1 MSENNSPQNVD
12 FPTQDTP
19 QNAPESK
26 RSKKFFGALGRSRKS
41 SGSHKRTLSSSTKSS
56 QPLTT
61 TNDNDKSRQSTHSIS
76 NTDQDSSI
84 LPQSSTSPSIT
95 TAPTT
100 APSHTRSRTVSSTY
114 PPSKIHAEPTRTSSN
129 SHGIGGKFQALRKKI
144 ETELGKKR
152 PGSSNPRRDHH
163 GRDRKRNNKQPGT
176 VASLRPSPALTVPD
190 SMTVADASQLC
201 AAKRTDCVLVVDDEE
216 SLCGI
221 FTAKDLAFR
230 VVAESIDTRHTPVS
244 EIMTPNPM
252 VTRDSAS
259 ATEAL
264 ELMVARAFR
273 HLPVCNDDGDVV
285 GLLDITRVFN
295 EALDKIERGYGA
307 SQKLYNALEGVQNEL
322 GGNTNSRQA
331 AAMMNYVDALRE
343 RMALPDLQSVL
354 DARTHPATVS
364 VRTTVRE
371 AARIMK
377 QYRTTAVCVMDNP
390 ISAGTG
396 GHLNSQNQPRIAGIF
411 TSKDVVLRVI
421 AAGLQP
427 DRCSVVRV
435 MTPHPDRAPPS
446 MTIQEALRKM
456 YTGHYLNMPVVE
468 DDGKLIAIVDVLK
481 LTYAILEQINSMSQ
495 EQQNETGE
503 EASGPMWGKFFG
515 TLAAAPDDND
525 SVVSGSR
532 DVASPQGGRNDSELH
547 PNDSASVVDH
557 SVDHDA
563 SQIGIDHASSGVLES
578 EAANGVV
585 DEHIAV
591 FKFVSPSQRIHRFE
605 SPTLSLEHLRDI
617 VAGKLSTD
625 PFFTQHIEK
634 APVEDENPAPAPDPY
649 DFSLLYEDDDGDHVV
664 MSADSDVKDAVFVA
678 QKKRQTRVLLIV
690 NGGKGWETVDVVKP
704 ADDKPAVVI
713 KEENIHQSEA
723 VEEVETLEKK
733 IEKET
738 NQQLP
743 HEAHTSLPSN
753 KSTGPADGEVFGI
766 PRDLVLPAAI
776 AFAGSAV
783 LIAFIG
789 SKFASK

>member
-1 MSENNSPQNVD
+1 MRYLHRKGFSFQGVCSSLESCSLTI
-12 FPTQDTP
+12 TQ
-19 QNAPESK
+19 
-26 RSKKFFGALGRSRKS
+26 
-41 SGSHKRTLSSSTKSS
+41 
-56 QPLTT
+56 
-61 TNDNDKSRQSTHSIS
+61 
-76 NTDQDSSI
+76 
-84 LPQSSTSPSIT
+84 
-95 TAPTT
+95 
-100 APSHTRSRTVSSTY
+100 
-114 PPSKIHAEPTRTSSN
+114 
-129 SHGIGGKFQALRKKI
+129 
-144 ETELGKKR
+144 
-152 PGSSNPRRDHH
+152 
-163 GRDRKRNNKQPGT
+163 
-176 VASLRPSPALTVPD
+176 
-190 SMTVADASQLC
+190 
-201 AAKRTDCVLVVDDEE
+201 
-216 SLCGI
+216 
-221 FTAKDLAFR
+221 

-273 HLPVCNDDGDVV
+273 HLPVCNDEGDVV

-354 DARTHPATVS
+354 DARTHPATVT

-377 QYRTTAVCVMDNP
+377 QHRTTAVCVMDNP

-396 GHLNSQNQPRIAGIF
+396 GHLNAENHPRIAGIF

-481 LTYAILEQINSMSQ
+481 LTYAILEQINSMSHESQ
-495 EQQNETGE
+495 ENGDEG
-503 EASGPMWGKFFG
+503 AGPMWGKFFG
-515 TLAAAPDDND
+515 TLAAAPNDDTE
-525 SVVSGSR
+525 SAVSGSR

-557 SVDHDA
+557 ADQDA
-563 SQIGIDHASSGVLES
+563 SQVGINPANSALLES
-578 EAANGVV
+578 EAANGVL
-585 DEHIAV
+585 DEHVAV

-617 VAGKLSTD
+617 VAGKVGVDHTNASSNTPISSRQTHSSRNTLRRLPSKMR
-625 PFFTQHIEK
+625 TQHPLQI
-634 APVEDENPAPAPDPY
+634 
-649 DFSLLYEDDDGDHVV
+649 
-664 MSADSDVKDAVFVA
+664 
-678 QKKRQTRVLLIV
+678 RT
-690 NGGKGWETVDVVKP
+690 
-704 ADDKPAVVI
+704 
-713 KEENIHQSEA
+713 
-723 VEEVETLEKK
+723 
-733 IEKET
+733 
-738 NQQLP
+738 
-743 HEAHTSLPSN
+743 TSRS
-753 KSTGPADGEVFGI
+753 STKMTMATT
-766 PRDLVLPAAI
+766 
-776 AFAGSAV
+776 S
-783 LIAFIG
+783 
-789 SKFASK
+789 S